1 MSLER
6 SDSQGPGTRH
16 PACGMP
22 GHPGDSPPGGSP
34 GDPGAR
40 WSWRVP
46 ILLLALSAL
55 LALPALPGGGGAAG
69 AQTVEEQLGAL
80 VEDNAALYVLPLT
93 EGLGYALNSGL
104 FDAAHAMGAF
114 RFDISARVFGA
125 LTPVEVRRFDAIL
138 PDSLHFAHPTLG
150 SRSYPDPY
158 RPRGDDPST
167 PSAAG
172 TGAGVVLEPAGS
184 FRQDL
189 LQAGENPD
197 EYNLRFPE
205 GLDLSVI
212 PYAVVQLVAGVGF
225 GSEVMLRFLPTFEL
239 GSDVGNARALGW
251 GVKHEISRWVELP
264 IDLSLQVGHQSV
276 EVGDY
281 LDGSSREMGI
291 LAGRTFGPLSVYGTA
306 GTRQSS
312 VEVRY
317 RVANPEGL
325 PTLPEDGTEVAFRS
339 GLDSSLAMGA
349 GFRLQFLLLNLAGQ
363 YLAGDYDSFS
373 VKVGLGLP

>member
-1 MSLER
+1 MSLNR
-6 SDSQGPGTRH
+6 SDSQGPGTRS
-16 PACGMP
+16 PACGTP
-22 GHPGDSPPGGSP
+22 GRPGRSKARRGGLLP
-34 GDPGAR
+34 FLGPA
-40 WSWRVP
+40 
-46 ILLLALSAL
+46 LLALL
-55 LALPALPGGGGAAG
+55 VLPALPGGGGTAK
-69 AQTVEEQLGAL
+69 AQTVEDQLQAL
-80 VEDNAALYVLPLT
+80 AEDNAALYVLPLT

-125 LTPVEVRRFDAIL
+125 LTPVGVRRFDAIL
-138 PDSLHFAHPTLG
+138 PDTLHFAHPALG
-150 SRSYPDPY
+150 NRSYTDPY

-172 TGAGVVLEPAGS
+172 TGPGVVLEPAGS
-184 FRQDL
+184 FRQDI

-197 EYNLRFPE
+197 AYNIRFPE
-205 GLDLSVI
+205 GLDLTVV
-212 PYAVVQLVAGVGF
+212 PYAVLQFVAGIGF
-225 GSEVMLRFLPTFEL
+225 GSEVMVRFLPTFEL
-239 GSDVGNARALGW
+239 GGDVGNARATGW

-264 IDLSLQVGHQSV
+264 IDLSLQVGQQSL

-306 GTRQSS
+306 GTRRSS

-317 RVANPEGL
+317 RVENPEGL
-325 PTLPEDGTEVAFRS
+325 PTLPSDGTEVAFRS

>member
-1 MSLER
+1 MSLEG
-6 SDSQGPGTRH
+6 SDSQGPGNRH

-22 GHPGDSPPGGSP
+22 GHPGDSPGESR
-34 GDPGAR
+34 AR
-40 WSWRVP
+40 RNWLFP
-46 ILLLALSAL
+46 TFLLALLAVP
-55 LALPALPGGGGAAG
+55 ALPALPGGGGTAE
-69 AQTVEEQLGAL
+69 AQTVEDQLGAL
-80 VEDNAALYVLPLT
+80 AEDNAALYVLPLT

-104 FDAAHAMGAF
+104 FDTAHAMRAF
-114 RFDISARVFGA
+114 RFDVSARVFGA
-125 LTPVEVRRFDAIL
+125 LTPVDVRRFDAIL
-138 PDSLHFAHPTLG
+138 PDTLHFAHPALG
-150 SRSYPDPY
+150 SRTYPAPY
-158 RPRGDDPST
+158 HPRGDDPST

-172 TGAGVVLEPAGS
+172 TGAGVVMEPAGS

-189 LQAGENPD
+189 LQAGEDPD
-197 EYNLRFPE
+197 AYNLRFPD

-212 PYAVVQLVAGVGF
+212 PYAVLQLVVGVGF
-225 GSEVMLRFLPTFEL
+225 GSEVMVRFLPTFEL
-239 GSDVGNARALGW
+239 GADVGNARAVGW
-251 GVKHEISRWVELP
+251 GVKHEIGRWVELP
-264 IDLSLQVGHQSV
+264 IDLSLQVGRQSV

-306 GTRQSS
+306 GTRRSS

-317 RVANPEGL
+317 RVQNPEGL

-339 GLDSSLAMGA
+339 GLDSTLAMGA